1 MFRLHL
7 GQGRLMADVLAA
19 ADARRWAA
27 DGTARKIREA
37 ALLTQ
42 AEVAEQ
48 VGVTPAAVAAW
59 EASDSRLHLRRSTT
73 LTRAAGGLD
82 SLSVG
87 LGSSPTRPTE
97 PVYCLG

>member
-1 MFRLHL
+1 MS
-7 GQGRLMADVLAA
+7 GPLAA

-27 DGTARKIREA
+27 DGTARRLREE

-59 EASDSRLHLRRSTT
+59 ETGHRTPRGQPARRYGQLLRQ
-73 LTRAAGGLD
+73 
-82 SLSVG
+82 
-87 LGSSPTRPTE
+87 LGNGKH
-97 PVYCLG
+97 V

>member
-1 MFRLHL
+1 
-7 GQGRLMADVLAA
+7 MADVLAA

-59 EASDSRLHLRRSTT
+59 EAGRRKPSGLPARKYGELLRR
-73 LTRAAGGLD
+73 LARG
-82 SLSVG
+82 
-87 LGSSPTRPTE
+87 
-97 PVYCLG
+97 